1 MVQLVDLERCV
12 LIPSDFPAL

>member
-12 LIPSDFPAL
+12 SF